1 MSDAVS
7 KYYLDKQVIPKYS
20 SITYVYKYGNTK
32 GPGDYSH
39 RDQEVLGFEKGSKVQ
54 FSQENGKVLVRK
66 ASDVSSLMGILKSP
80 KKYDQRKAR
89 EAISKDMAK
98 HYLESI
104 K

>member
-1 MSDAVS
+1 MYTSTVTQ
-7 KYYLDKQVIPKYS
+7 KGQVTIPIEIRKM
-20 SITYVYKYGNTK
+20 
-32 GPGDYSH
+32 
-39 RDQEVLGFEKGSKVQ
+39 LGFEKGSKVQ

-89 EAISKDMAK
+89 EAIGKDMAK